1 MSQALTTTVSVRVS
15 PERKS
20 NLLKEAQALGT
31 SLSELILARL
41 DDYTN
46 VTERVA
52 VLEENLHNLQWQSG
66 QEKTTFQQALEKA
79 QELAGQNLD
88 KVRQEAAHRAI
99 EEYKVQIGT
108 QKLSSESDL
117 VQQLKARLAQYE
129 SAELQTLFS
138 QVKGHQMDLMMDGRI
153 HEITVQD
160 MPEVVIGLI
169 QAFHTQLS

>member
-99 EEYKVQIGT
+99 EEYKTQLGT
-108 QKLSSESDL
+108 QRLSSESDL

-129 SAELQTLFS
+129 SPELQTLFA
-138 QVKGHQMDLMMDGRI
+138 QVRGHQMDLVIDGQVK
-153 HEITVQD
+153 EITVQD

>member
-20 NLLKEAQALGT
+20 NLLREAQALGT

-79 QELAGQNLD
+79 QELTGQNLD

-99 EEYKVQIGT
+99 EEYKAQLGT
-108 QKLSSESDL
+108 QKQSSESEL

-129 SAELQTLFS
+129 SAELQTLFA
-138 QVKGHQMDLMMDGRI
+138 QVRGHQMDLVIDGQVK
-153 HEITVQD
+153 EITVQD

-169 QAFHTQLS
+169 QAFHTQLR